1 VPFSNRRFVPL
12 FLRKTLKNVTSIFL
26 FIISRASI
34 GLKHYD
40 ITLVFTMIPIAGS
53 VKLAMHSLLGVKNN
67 NITAHFPRSTAKQQE
82 VLGIE
87 KFNVMVQQRP
97 CNRMLIGIWRKVE

>member
-1 VPFSNRRFVPL
+1 
-12 FLRKTLKNVTSIFL
+12 
-26 FIISRASI
+26 
-34 GLKHYD
+34 
-40 ITLVFTMIPIAGS
+40 MIPVQGAGS

-82 VLGIE
+82 VMGIE